1 MCVGWFYRMKD
12 SFVVSPECGAIAS
25 FHGTTRNSSKDGKV
39 CTKLQYSGRFS
50 SNPNFVSVKS
60 MICNE
65 KYRKP
70 MKSISWNGFESIGTD
85 YKRNYFKIWT
95 PSCGGITSYR
105 HRSTTGGRCF
115 RWVFVFEILKIFE
128 KNDALGFAPVYNIDF
143 KSINILY
150 ENVNFSERVM
160 QTSKECISW
169 LCRNY
174 GFIES
179 KSSHL
184 EKRNLRWRFIK
195 VDS

>member
-1 MCVGWFYRMKD
+1 
-12 SFVVSPECGAIAS
+12 
-25 FHGTTRNSSKDGKV
+25 
-39 CTKLQYSGRFS
+39 
-50 SNPNFVSVKS
+50 
-60 MICNE
+60 MIMENR
-65 KYRKP
+65 RKP
-70 MKSISWNGFESIGTD
+70 MKSISWNGFESVGT
-85 YKRNYFKIWT
+85 YHKRNYFKIWAS
-95 PSCGGITSYR
+95 PCGGITSYR

-115 RWVFVFEILKIFE
+115 RWAFVFEILKIFW

-169 LCRNY
+169 LCWNY